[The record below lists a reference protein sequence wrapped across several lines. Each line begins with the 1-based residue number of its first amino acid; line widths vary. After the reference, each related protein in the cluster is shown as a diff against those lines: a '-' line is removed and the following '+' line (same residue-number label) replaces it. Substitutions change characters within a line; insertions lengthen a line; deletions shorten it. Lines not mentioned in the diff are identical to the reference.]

1 MHVIAHDGSCSQAC
15 RLTPNHAS
23 IWLSMPISLGS
34 KITIQANYIVSTT
47 RAANPGKP
55 LPADGAK

>member
-34 KITIQANYIVSTT
+34 KITIQAN
-47 RAANPGKP
+47 
-55 LPADGAK
+55 